1 MKNTKS
7 IFEMIIDRE
16 IDAKI
21 VYEDDLVISIEDIN
35 PVAPYHFLIIP
46 KEKISTLNDLND
58 SHKELLNRIF
68 YVARNIAKEKNFD
81 QDGYRTVFNCNEY
94 GGQTV
99 YHIHLHLISGRKL
112 GWPPG

>member
-46 KEKISTLNDLND
+46 KEK
-58 SHKELLNRIF
+58 
-68 YVARNIAKEKNFD
+68 NIDIK
-81 QDGYRTVFNCNEY
+81 
-94 GGQTV
+94 
-99 YHIHLHLISGRKL
+99 
-112 GWPPG
+112 